1 MAGDTREEMD
11 STVLGPGSAHC
22 ALDLPA
28 TGPAAPGPDP
38 RPDPRA
44 RLAPATER
52 AVHAAFLEQAARTP
66 DAVALVSVNGNCS
79 YAELDA
85 ITLRWAARLA
95 RRGIGRGDTVAI
107 LSDRNSA
114 LVYAI
119 LGVLRSGASFYIADA
134 AYPAARIL
142 DCVTRVRPALVLLCG
157 EIAAPPEL
165 EGAFEILRVSTEK
178 ERALDPDDA
187 SARAPA
193 SADAHGDVAYVA
205 FTSGSTGQ
213 PKGIVTGHA
222 PLPHF
227 VSWHVGQHGFTGEDR
242 FSLLSGLSHDPVL
255 RDIFTPFSV
264 GAALCIP
271 EQAVIFDPH
280 RLVRWLAEMRITVC
294 HLTPALGEIIITG
307 AEGVTL
313 PDLRYLF
320 WGGDVLSATIA
331 RQIRSVA
338 PRARQVN
345 FYGATETP
353 QAMAHF
359 YLDLASESARFPV
372 GKGVDGAQLLVVK
385 GSGELA
391 EVGEVGE
398 IWIRSPYLSR
408 GYLDDPAQTQARFV
422 KNPFTADAQDRCY
435 RTGDLG
441 QYLPDGNVAFAGRAD
456 HQVKIRGFRVEPD
469 EVARKLEQLKGV
481 SRAVVLAREGAG
493 TGKALVA
500 YYTRDGHTATT
511 TAQLRDALSNV
522 LPAYMV
528 PAFFVALEAF
538 PLLPNGKIDLSA
550 LSAPAADD
558 TARGVRYEAPSTAQ
572 ERELAALWQEVLGV
586 QRVGVNDSF
595 LELGG
600 DSLSA
605 LKALIRMR
613 KHGIPDHVARG
624 ILQGHTIAEM
634 VALERSGGGSRLTL
648 SREARNNLLVSVLRG
663 VLAVVLV
670 TDHWFSGLLN
680 HVPAALRFLQ
690 VGLAPAFN
698 LATPGFAFVF
708 GLSLGHTYYPM
719 YRADPARVG
728 KTLRFGGWIL
738 LAAIGAGAATDL
750 SVTALRR
757 EAFDST
763 YFFTLFY
770 GALLYYA
777 IAVSTANLWFAAI
790 SRFRRE
796 VAATIGLMIAAYVL
810 YRGCSALLE
819 PHEQTGFL
827 QLCRLMLVAK
837 FNYFNMSFGALGGV
851 AAGLYLRGQTD
862 DAELTRRFLATG
874 IAAVAAGL
882 AWLRLTSGGFAGLF
896 DSADMG
902 LWRWFFYGGAV
913 LLLSALT
920 HAVLRR
926 HDRLPSALRESLRV
940 VGVVG
945 QCTLPIVMGHQLVL
959 KLKKLLVLLGVPTA
973 VAIALTVLA
982 FVTTIGWLGLRLYQL
997 YYGGSEV
1004 AERVRPA
1011 AA

>member
-1 MAGDTREEMD
+1 VHG
-11 STVLGPGSAHC
+11 AHK
-22 ALDLPA
+22 LPS
-28 TGPAAPGPDP
+28 TGPVSSGPDP
-38 RPDPRA
+38 RPDPRTC
-44 RLAPATER
+44 LAPVTER

-66 DAVALVSVNGNCS
+66 DAVALASVNGDCS
-79 YAELDA
+79 YGELDM
-85 ITLRWAARLA
+85 ITRKWAARLA
-95 RRGIGRGDTVAI
+95 QRGIGRGDRVAI
-107 LSDRNSA
+107 LSDRNPA

-119 LGVLRSGASFYIADA
+119 LGVLRSGASFYVADA

-142 DCVTRVRPALVLLCG
+142 DCVTRVRAALLLLCG
-157 EIAAPPEL
+157 DVAAPPEIDGPL
-165 EGAFEILRVSTEK
+165 ESLRVPAEK
-178 ERALDPDDA
+178 ERAPDPDNA
-187 SARAPA
+187 GVGTHVLA
-193 SADAHGDVAYVA
+193 SADAQGDIAYVS

-227 VSWHVGQHGFTGEDR
+227 VSWHVGRHGFTREDR

-255 RDIFTPFSV
+255 RDIFTPLSV
-264 GAALCIP
+264 GATLCIP
-271 EQAVIFDPH
+271 EQAVIFDPY
-280 RLVRWLAEMRITVC
+280 RLVRWLEEKRITVC
-294 HLTPALGEIIITG
+294 HLTPALGEIIVTG

-313 PDLRYLF
+313 PNLRYLF
-320 WGGDVLSATIA
+320 WGGDVLSAKIA
-331 RQIRSVA
+331 RQIRAVA
-338 PRARQVN
+338 PRACQVN

-353 QAMAHF
+353 QGMAHF
-359 YLDLASESARFPV
+359 DLEPASDREAYPV
-372 GKGVDGAQLLVVK
+372 GKGIEGAQLLVVK
-385 GSGELA
+385 EDCELA
-391 EVGEVGE
+391 QVGEVGE
-398 IWIRSPYLSR
+398 IWIRSPFLSR
-408 GYLDDPAQTQARFV
+408 GYLDEPSLTQARFV
-422 KNPFTADAQDRCY
+422 KNPFTEDAQDLCY

-500 YYTRDGHTATT
+500 YYTHDGHTAATA
-511 TAQLRDALSNV
+511 AQLRDTLSKV

-528 PAFFVALEAF
+528 PSFFVALKAF
-538 PLLPNGKIDLSA
+538 PLLPNGKIDLNG
-550 LSAPAADD
+550 LSAPGAGDAAP
-558 TARGVRYEAPSTAQ
+558 GVRYEAPSTDR
-572 ERELAALWQEVLGV
+572 ERELVALWQEVLGV

-634 VALERSGGGSRLTL
+634 VAVERSGGGSRLTL

-663 VLAVVLV
+663 VLAMLLV
-670 TDHWFSGLLN
+670 TDHWFAGLLK
-680 HVPAALRFLQ
+680 HVPEALHFLQ

-738 LAAIGAGAATDL
+738 LAAIGAGVATDL
-750 SVTALRR
+750 AVIALRR
-757 EAFDST
+757 ETLDST
-763 YFFTLFY
+763 GFFNLFF
-770 GALLYYA
+770 GSLLYYA
-777 IAVSTANLWFAAI
+777 IAVSTATIWFAAI
-790 SRFRRE
+790 SWFRRE
-796 VAATIGLMIAAYVL
+796 VLASIGLMIAAYVL
-810 YRGCSALLE
+810 YRGCSALLL
-819 PHEQTGFL
+819 PREQTGFR

-851 AAGLYLRGQTD
+851 AAGLYLRGQAD
-862 DAELTRRFLATG
+862 DAEITRRFLATG
-874 IAAVAAGL
+874 AGAVAAGL
-882 AWLRLTSGGFAGLF
+882 VWLRLASGGFAGLV

-920 HAVLRR
+920 HAALRR
-926 HDRLPSALRESLRV
+926 HDRLPSAVRESLKV

-945 QCTLPIVMGHQLVL
+945 QCTLPIVMGHELVL
-959 KLKKLLVLLGVPTA
+959 KLKTLLVLLGVPTA

-982 FVTTIGWLGLRLYQL
+982 FVTTITWVSIRLYQL
-997 YYGGSEV
+997 YYGGSEF
-1004 AERVRPA
+1004 AERVRQA